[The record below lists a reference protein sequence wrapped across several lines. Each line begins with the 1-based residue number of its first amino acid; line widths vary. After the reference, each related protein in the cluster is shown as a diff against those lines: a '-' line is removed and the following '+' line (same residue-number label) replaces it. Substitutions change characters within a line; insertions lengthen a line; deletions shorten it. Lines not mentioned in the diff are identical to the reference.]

1 MGALTSGVHITL
13 EFRTTHA
20 GEWLMFLRLLFVLL
34 IALNIAVGAW
44 LLLGQNNMHGHLATD
59 PGVRKLHLLSE
70 LPPPS
75 AASIAQGA
83 STASVA
89 SGAPAS
95 TPTPAPAPASTAAN
109 PLAPQPS
116 TNTLSYA
123 CMALGPFATQEDL
136 RVARIALDP
145 EVQRMRARQE
155 QTTQSRG
162 WWVYLPPMSSHAAA
176 LAEARQL
183 AAKNIQDYFVIS
195 GAGDDQNTVSLG
207 LFKDPANARKR
218 RDQIAAA
225 GFPAQMSERTETVPE
240 YWLDLIPVDSAHFD
254 WRSRVHD
261 PAIGSHS
268 TGCF

>member
-1 MGALTSGVHITL
+1 ML
-13 EFRTTHA
+13 
-20 GEWLMFLRLLFVLL
+20 LRLLFVLL

-44 LLLGQNNMHGHLATD
+44 LLLGQNDTHAHLPTD
-59 PGVRKLHLLSE
+59 PGVNKLHLLSE
-70 LPPPS
+70 LPPPP
-75 AASIAQGA
+75 ASVTQGA
-83 STASVA
+83 SAANVA
-89 SGAPAS
+89 AATT
-95 TPTPAPAPASTAAN
+95 TPTQSSSVAN
-109 PLAPQPS
+109 PLAAQPS

-136 RVARIALDP
+136 RVARNALEP
-145 EVQRMRARQE
+145 QVQRMRARQE

-240 YWLDLIPVDSAHFD
+240 YWLDLIPVDSTRFD

-261 PAIGSHS
+261 LAIGSHS